1 MKSPY
6 SVLSY
11 SIFLVL
17 LTSCNGN
24 TQQQKIYTNVGGGCE
39 GCEAIYEYDNKNLSS
54 QDTIP
59 GYTTSNSKIIL
70 EGKVYAKDAV
80 TPVEGVIIYAYQ
92 TNEEGIYHP
101 SSNPVGW
108 EKRHG
113 KHRGW
118 VISDKNGYYKFYTFR
133 PGSYPDSDNP
143 QHIHLTI
150 KEKDKNEYYIDSI
163 HFGDDPLL
171 SKEIKNMMKDRG
183 GSGIV
188 TPVINGQHL
197 VITRDIILGKNIP
210 GYPN

>member
-1 MKSPY
+1 MKSRCIL
-6 SVLSY
+6 LSS
-11 SIFLVL
+11 SIFFVL
-17 LTSCNGN
+17 LTSCTGN
-24 TQQQKIYTNVGGGCE
+24 TQNQRTHSNVGGGCE
-39 GCEAIYEYDNKNLSS
+39 GCEAIYEYGNKNLTS

-59 GYTTSNSKIIL
+59 GYTTSTSKIIL
-70 EGKVYAKDAV
+70 EGRVYAKDAV

-92 TNEEGIYHP
+92 TNEEGIYRP
-101 SSNPVGW
+101 SSNPAGW

-143 QHIHLTI
+143 QHIHLTV

-171 SKEIKNMMKDRG
+171 SIKIKDMMKDRG

-188 TPVINGQHL
+188 TPVRNGPDL
-197 VITRDIILGKNIP
+197 VIKRDIILGKNIP